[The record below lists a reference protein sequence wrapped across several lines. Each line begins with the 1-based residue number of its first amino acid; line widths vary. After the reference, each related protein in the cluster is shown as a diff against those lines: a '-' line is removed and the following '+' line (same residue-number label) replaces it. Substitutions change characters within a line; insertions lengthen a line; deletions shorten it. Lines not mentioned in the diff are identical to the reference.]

1 MVFLGAGTLL
11 HSQDNQIVMR
21 VRRLDEFA
29 MARMRVAVK
38 LTNLAGKRVDPGFA
52 ALDKRF

>member
-1 MVFLGAGTLL
+1 VVFLGAGTLL
-11 HSQDNQIVMR
+11 HSQDKQIVMC

-38 LTNLAGKRVDPGFA
+38 LTNMAGKRVDPGFE